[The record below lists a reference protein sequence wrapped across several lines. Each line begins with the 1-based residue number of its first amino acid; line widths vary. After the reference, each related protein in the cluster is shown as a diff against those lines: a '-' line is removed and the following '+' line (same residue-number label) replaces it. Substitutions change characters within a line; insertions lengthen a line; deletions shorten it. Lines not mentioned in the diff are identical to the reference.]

1 MRSFCHGKSA
11 VFADPMCLQHP
22 MLSIFSQVIVF
33 AVSLKHEELYNLW
46 ETSVYVSSLKQKN

>member
-1 MRSFCHGKSA
+1 M
-11 VFADPMCLQHP
+11 FADPMCLQHP